1 MELQPRKISVPLKKQ
16 GYNLMSFVISNLENA
31 PVLAYSKEYSRVS
44 NLLLELTLE
53 NNSISTWSRKMIRNR
68 KYF

>member
-1 MELQPRKISVPLKKQ
+1 
-16 GYNLMSFVISNLENA
+16 MSFVISNLENA